1 METKFGGLFL
11 EVEDA
16 AGLNGRG
23 LLKGFRF
30 SVDHAAHDDRGENPR
45 ELARHGGNPFGH
57 SQPTFH
63 PTTILAV
70 LVLAIAQGG
79 GHAADDFG
87 QIKGRQ
93 IKGQVSYRPKI
104 LKRQIKGQVSYRPKI
119 LKRSLA
125 LKTPLLISFSP
136 DAHPAASH
144 AAIPTRPA
152 RINKMFGDARVSRG
166 AKAGQIKGQVSYR
179 PSPPHSCPFVV
190 KNPPLLP
197 EKPRL

>member
-104 LKRQIKGQVSYRPKI
+104 LKR
-119 LKRSLA
+119 SLA